1 MHLFRRAGVV
11 GIALAGAFLVVAP
24 GGGAEPDK
32 PKVGPDLDQWERVVA
47 GGVKYLKSSQKQ
59 DGSWSSDKSP
69 GVTGI
74 ALTGLLRT
82 GKVTP
87 ADPVADKALKYIESL
102 VNTEAGH
109 IAGKAPRVQ

>member
-1 MHLFRRAGVV
+1 MAVPFSNVEQVIMHLLRRAGIVV
-11 GIALAGAFLVVAP
+11 VALAGAFLLVAP
-24 GGGAEPDK
+24 ASGAEPDK
-32 PKVGPDLDQWERVVA
+32 GKAGPDLDQWERVVA
-47 GGVKYLKSSQKQ
+47 GGIKYLKSSQKD

-87 ADPVADKALKYIESL
+87 ADPVADKALKYIE
-102 VNTEAGH
+102 
-109 IAGKAPRVQ
+109 